1 MEALLRQNQEQALL
15 ATARAIATALSSRD
29 DPLGLRPAEMD
40 LTLKILARADSRI
53 WIVDQ
58 RHRLVAL
65 AGGLRSDTSAEPIS
79 PAPAPLDYTMRVVRP
94 LTNLI
99 LERPTN
105 DFDDALPESE
115 IVNPAAASALQG
127 VEARRWRA
135 SPDSRAVILSAAY
148 PVWSGDRVVAA
159 VVAEETTNAIRSI
172 TNRAL
177 EQVVAVTLIAFL
189 AGAFTLLAFASRLS
203 IRLRRLRD
211 EAEAAIDSR
220 GRVGKLIA
228 GSRARDEI
236 GDLSRSFSTALE
248 RLAQY
253 NSYLESMAGRLS
265 HELRTPIAVV
275 RSSLDNL
282 KLQPLPDEAGVYLAR
297 ANDGL
302 QRLTT
307 LLTRMSEATRLE
319 QLVRQPERERFD
331 ARDVVRGCLHGVE
344 RKIEVEVPE
353 QPVWLSGAPDLY
365 AQMLDKLVTNAV
377 DFSTSDE
384 AIRVRLSTR
393 NSESVLTVSNRG
405 PRLPDAMA
413 GKLFESMVSVRPSKG
428 GGEPH
433 LGFAPRRRWTARTD
447 RAWSSRSLRRSPP
460 DLDLRAAI
468 RLQAGDQLRV
478 LLVLRAHAFAASV
491 GHGLVRTLAL
501 DVHDLFGHAL
511 LQQVVADRLGAALRE
526 VLVVGDGADAIGVR
540 RGGQLLQVGGEQLAR
555 ELIEELPPVAAQLGA
570 LEFEAHLGTVS
581 RRLRRGR
588 YLRPFLGRRLGI
600 APAHGEERRD
610 DQ

>member
-1 MEALLRQNQEQALL
+1 VRLPLRAKVVLVALVLAVIPFVGYLHVKQMEALLRQNQEQALL
-15 ATARAIATALSSRD
+15 AAARAVATALSSRD

-40 LTLKILARADSRI
+40 LTLKILARAESRI

-65 AGGLRSDTSAEPIS
+65 AGGLRSGADAEPLS

-94 LTNLI
+94 VTNLI

-115 IVNPAAASALQG
+115 IVNPVAASALQG
-127 VEARRWRA
+127 VEARRWRT

-189 AGAFTLLAFASRLS
+189 AGAFALLAFASRLS

-228 GSRARDEI
+228 GSRDEI
-236 GDLSRSFSTALE
+236 GDLSRSFSTVLE

-253 NSYLESMAGRLS
+253 NSYLENMAGRLS

-282 KLQPLPDEAGVYLAR
+282 KLQPLPEDAGVYVAR
-297 ANDGL
+297 ANEGL

-307 LLTRMSEATRLE
+307 ILTRMSEATRLE
-319 QLVRQPERERFD
+319 QLIRQPERERFD
-331 ARDVVRGCLHGVE
+331 ARDVVRGCVHGVE
-344 RKIEVEVPE
+344 RKIEIEVPE

-377 DFSTSDE
+377 DFSTGDE
-384 AIRVRLSTR
+384 PIRVRLSIKDAIFL
-393 NSESVLTVSNRG
+393 LTVSNRG
-405 PRLPDAMA
+405 PRLPEAMA
-413 GKLFESMVSVRPSKG
+413 GKLFESMISIRKADG
-428 GGEPH
+428 KEPH
-433 LGFAPRRRWTARTD
+433 LGLGLYIVRLIAEFHGGTAQAMDREDGSGVVVKVSAP
-447 RAWSSRSLRRSPP
+447 
-460 DLDLRAAI
+460 
-468 RLQAGDQLRV
+468 
-478 LLVLRAHAFAASV
+478 LV
-491 GHGLVRTLAL
+491 
-501 DVHDLFGHAL
+501 
-511 LQQVVADRLGAALRE
+511 
-526 VLVVGDGADAIGVR
+526 
-540 RGGQLLQVGGEQLAR
+540 
-555 ELIEELPPVAAQLGA
+555 P
-570 LEFEAHLGTVS
+570 
-581 RRLRRGR
+581 
-588 YLRPFLGRRLGI
+588 
-600 APAHGEERRD
+600 
-610 DQ
+610 